1 MAGKQS
7 GKDKKNDVGVEDEE
21 VNDTNV
27 KTLSLDFE
35 CGQRV
40 LSQVHILCQVT
51 LFVYVLSLSL
61 SVSVCT
67 RMCVCASCCILF
79 SSVLFFHSWLTHVRR
94 DSGTRQAR
102 Q

>member
-61 SVSVCT
+61 CECV
-67 RMCVCASCCILF
+67 RANCVCASCCILF
-79 SSVLFFHSWLTHVRR
+79 CSYFLILGLTHVRR
-94 DSGTRQAR
+94 YSGTRQAR